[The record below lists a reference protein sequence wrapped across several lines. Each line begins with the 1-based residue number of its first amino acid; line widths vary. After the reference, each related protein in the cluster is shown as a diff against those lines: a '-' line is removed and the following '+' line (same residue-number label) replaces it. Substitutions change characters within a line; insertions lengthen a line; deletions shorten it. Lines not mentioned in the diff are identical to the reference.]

1 MMVRFRDLN
10 DPKSVE
16 RVDPEAAGV
25 KRIIVETTGDDV
37 TTGIEK
43 RLGWLGKEGPRGNVV
58 SGPTI
63 NPQLEETI
71 RFYDFSSEFK

>member
-16 RVDPEAAGV
+16 KVDPEAIGV
-25 KRIIVETTGDDV
+25 RRITVETTSDDV

-43 RLGWLGKEGPRGNVV
+43 RLRWL
-58 SGPTI
+58 PTH
-63 NPQLEETI
+63 NGALA
-71 RFYDFSSEFK
+71 YDGQMHPNDPEKDLNQDAFSSEIRK

>member
-16 RVDPEAAGV
+16 RVDPDAICV
-25 KRIIVETTGDDV
+25 RRITAETTSDDV

-43 RLGWLGKEGPRGNVV
+43 RLGWLRDAENFHY
-58 SGPTI
+58 SGRAYG
-63 NPQLEETI
+63 ETYSVPSDAL
-71 RFYDFSSEFK
+71 RSAMK